1 MAEAPRSHGRGSCRR
16 GRRAA
21 EEVELE
27 CFDIIA
33 DNAVLYPV
41 VHVKTVSASW
51 DDPSTALNG
60 EALDGFKGI
69 GTTSISFQGRCD
81 RQGVRLA

>member
-1 MAEAPRSHGRGSCRR
+1 MAEAPQSHGRGACRR

-21 EEVELE
+21 EEV
-27 CFDIIA
+27 IA

-51 DDPSTALNG
+51 DDPSTAPNG

-69 GTTSISFQGRCD
+69 GTTSMSFR
-81 RQGVRLA
+81 GVATVKA